1 MKMDSINGVL
11 CILIS
16 TVKIGFSSVISASGL
31 PIFFST
37 HPLGTSQ
44 FSYRYASLRLTVPEP
59 GDASA
64 YFPPASLNFPLA
76 FSVTT
81 RGVAI

>member
-1 MKMDSINGVL
+1 MDSINGVL

-44 FSYRYASLRLTVPEP
+44 FSYRYASLRLKVQQGGGACGPCQQAGAPVE
-59 GDASA
+59 
-64 YFPPASLNFPLA
+64 
-76 FSVTT
+76 T
-81 RGVAI
+81 RVSSHFG